1 MTETGRPDGADQPA
15 PGQGRVFLFLEG
27 PHGPFFRLL
36 GKSLQDRGVS
46 VRRVLFNAADRVEWG
61 RLPASRFTGSAETF
75 PDWLAQLIDALCVTD
90 LVVYGDGRTVHRIA
104 LEQARARG
112 ITTHIFEE
120 GYIRPRFVT
129 YERQGS
135 NAFSRLCEISLPRMA
150 GAIGQVGP
158 PDESDP
164 VGDTWGDSRQHLWL
178 SFLYYVRL
186 MLSRG
191 SATSYGGS
199 RGVPMWRESGWY
211 VLRAL
216 ALPYIRLRRWA
227 KKRWLIRS
235 RRTFHLV
242 LLQLSFDAS
251 MRVHSDYESNAEFIE
266 EVIDAFTEAATKR
279 DLLVFKAHPFENGS
293 ARLGRVIKTLASDLG
308 VADRVMFI
316 DGGKRLAPLMDAAR
330 SVVTVNSTGAQQAL
344 WRGLPVVATGRSIY
358 RKPGLVSEQSLPG
371 FFRHPRRPDLR
382 AYWIF
387 RAFMLKTTQMP
398 GSFYAK
404 RGIRRLLE
412 ILPDAMMADS
422 DAYDRVLDAPPSERD
437 GTALCRPALVVSNTE
452 WVQNLH

>member
-1 MTETGRPDGADQPA
+1 MTPGDDAKHGMDDQTGA
-15 PGQGRVFLFLEG
+15 RVFLFLEG
-27 PHGPFFRLL
+27 PHGRFYRLL
-36 GKSLQDRGVS
+36 AQCLIARGAA
-46 VRRVLFNAADRVEWG
+46 VRRVLFNAADLAEWG
-61 RLPASRFTGSAETF
+61 DLPASRFTGPAETF
-75 PDWLAQLIDALCVTD
+75 EDWLAQLIDALGVTD
-90 LVVYGDGRTVHRIA
+90 LVVYGDGRRIHQSA
-104 LEQARARG
+104 LHLARQRG
-112 ITTHIFEE
+112 ITTHILEE

-129 YERQGS
+129 YEREGT
-135 NAFSRLCEISLPRMA
+135 NAYSRLCDISLPRMA

-158 PDESDP
+158 PDETDAG
-164 VGDTWGDSRQHLWL
+164 GDTWGDSRQHLWL
-178 SFLYYVRL
+178 SCLYYLRL

-191 SATSYGGS
+191 SARSYGGA
-199 RGVPMWRESGWY
+199 RGMPMWREIGWY

-227 KKRWLIRS
+227 KKVWLIRS
-235 RRTFHLV
+235 QKTFHLV

-251 MRVHSDYESNAEFIE
+251 MRVHSDYENTADFIE
-266 EVIDAFTEAATKR
+266 EVIDAFAESAVRT
-279 DLLVFKAHPFENGS
+279 DYLVFKAHPFENGRG
-293 ARLGRVIKTLASDLG
+293 RLGKVIRALAKDLG
-308 VADRVMFI
+308 VADRVVFI
-316 DGGKRLAPLMDAAR
+316 DGGKRLAALMDAAR

-387 RAFMLKTTQMP
+387 RAFMIRTTQLP
-398 GSFYAK
+398 GSFYAM

-412 ILPDAMMADS
+412 DLPDAMMRAG
-422 DAYDRVLDAPPSERD
+422 DAYDDVLQPGGGSAEHPTLSRPSL
-437 GTALCRPALVVSNTE
+437 AVSNVE